1 MIHVFMSIFHWES
14 EFWGYKSDKGH
25 VEGPGEQQER
35 QPQGPGQGVVH
46 FFKYECD
53 TCSYANFSMGIRI
66 LWLQC

>member
-1 MIHVFMSIFHWES
+1 MFLCQFFQES

-25 VEGPGEQQER
+25 IEGPGEQRER
-35 QPQGPGQGVVH
+35 RPQGPGQGVVH

-66 LWLQC
+66 LWLQG